1 MKLISILTLLVVVF
15 TVTETAPGFRRKGS
29 PNKYDVKYGYIPPK
43 KFRLPTPNLKG
54 KGRKGI
60 VGGLLVGG
68 NTATI
73 VALGVEL
80 LKEKLKNLPSSMR
93 GVQPVVD
100 GVIEILSDIGEAVD
114 KVDAENDKNLGNS
127 NLLWNIV
134 AFANFIITIGPKMFQ
149 FFSSKGKPTAKV
161 EQQNSEKL

>member
-1 MKLISILTLLVVVF
+1 MKLISILTVLVVVF

-54 KGRKGI
+54 KGPKGI

-80 LKEKLKNLPSSMR
+80 LKEKVKNLPSSMK

-100 GVIEILSDIGEAVD
+100 GVIKVLTDIGE
-114 KVDAENDKNLGNS
+114 KVDQVDTENDKNLGNS
-127 NLLWNIV
+127 NLLWTIV
-134 AFANFIITIGPKMFQ
+134 TLANFLITIGPKIFQ
-149 FFSSKGKPTAKV
+149 FFSKGKPTAKL
-161 EQQNSEKL
+161 EQQNSEKV